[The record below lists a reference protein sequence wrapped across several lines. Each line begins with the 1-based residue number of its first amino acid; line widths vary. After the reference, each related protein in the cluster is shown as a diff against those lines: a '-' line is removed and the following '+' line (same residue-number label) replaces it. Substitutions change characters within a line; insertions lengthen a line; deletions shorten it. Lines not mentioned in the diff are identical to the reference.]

1 MCVVPLWNKNH
12 QELHMY
18 IGVKVIVPL
27 GAWTFNDC
35 VAFLCQLRQTPPHPT
50 PILYTSA
57 RMVRMQLKGCE
68 LAPTTQKVRSFVIC
82 ADSDAW
88 LVQLCETNVT
98 EIEHVQGEVWF
109 ALCQAF

>member
-1 MCVVPLWNKNH
+1 MHTRPGAIDFLRCALKKSPRSCT
-12 QELHMY
+12 
-18 IGVKVIVPL
+18 L
-27 GAWTFNDC
+27 GIF
-35 VAFLCQLRQTPPHPT
+35 
-50 PILYTSA
+50 
-57 RMVRMQLKGCE
+57 
-68 LAPTTQKVRSFVIC
+68 